1 MTACEG
7 VQPGSAKS
15 LCMVGSTLYYKA
27 DHGVM
32 AYDGS
37 VPESVSAALG
47 GVYYQNAVAGTERG
61 RLYLSMQDAAESW
74 HLFVYDTET
83 GIWCREDAAHAA
95 AFATLNGNAYMLD
108 ADGCVWKLTPAEG
121 EATEGPVRWM
131 AETGMLD
138 PYVLD
143 AHYTNRLQIRLWL
156 PEGSRFAVWAQYD
169 DGDWQRAADFAGRR
183 SRSVFLP
190 VILRRCDHVRLRLC
204 GVGPCKVYAMSRV
217 TATGS
222 ERRERD
228 SLNG

>member
-1 MTACEG
+1 M
-7 VQPGSAKS
+7 
-15 LCMVGSTLYYKA
+15 
-27 DHGVM
+27 
-32 AYDGS
+32 
-37 VPESVSAALG
+37 
-47 GVYYQNAVAGTERG
+47 
-61 RLYLSMQDAAESW
+61 
-74 HLFVYDTET
+74 
-83 GIWCREDAAHAA
+83 
-95 AFATLNGNAYMLD
+95 
-108 ADGCVWKLTPAEG
+108 
-121 EATEGPVRWM
+121 RWM

>member
-1 MTACEG
+1 M
-7 VQPGSAKS
+7 
-15 LCMVGSTLYYKA
+15 
-27 DHGVM
+27 
-32 AYDGS
+32 
-37 VPESVSAALG
+37 
-47 GVYYQNAVAGTERG
+47 YYQNAVAGTERG